1 MGKTTQSGSIR
12 NKKRVNGYTGTI
24 TRGTERNKRIEYPF
38 IYIYKNVDS
47 HSSDYTLYIILYTLS

>member
-1 MGKTTQSGSIR
+1 MGKTTQSGSIM

-38 IYIYKNVDS
+38 IYIYKM
-47 HSSDYTLYIILYTLS
+47 